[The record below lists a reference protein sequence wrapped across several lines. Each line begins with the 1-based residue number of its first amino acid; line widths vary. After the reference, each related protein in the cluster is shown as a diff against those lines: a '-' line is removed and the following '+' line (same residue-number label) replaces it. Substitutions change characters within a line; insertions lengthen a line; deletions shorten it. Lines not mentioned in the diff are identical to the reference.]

1 MAVDSEE
8 GRMRRED
15 NMVEIWKSKS
25 KRAFAQEAASSI
37 HTETSIRFFSI
48 ASDSSIENKLESL
61 LSIVGGVWSE
71 NRTLKI
77 ETKPKTSS
85 TTVSGKSRGDSV
97 AVSGVEGKKKE
108 TRGLGLHSKWWLTAA
123 ELRSLK
129 AAWFCY

>member
-15 NMVEIWKSKS
+15 NMVEIWKSK
-25 KRAFAQEAASSI
+25 K
-37 HTETSIRFFSI
+37 TSIRFFSI

-77 ETKPKTSS
+77 ETKTSS